1 VWIVLTALRRPYT
14 FVVLAVVIAIF
25 GVRAALL
32 TPTDIFPNINI
43 PVVSVVWTY
52 NGLLPNDM
60 SGRVI
65 YFYERYL
72 TAQVADIEHIESQSL
87 SGYGVVKVFFQ
98 KNVDIAAALAQVTAA
113 SQTVLKLL
121 PPGITPPYVLSYNAS
136 SVPILQ
142 LALSS
147 KKLPQMELFDLG
159 QNFIRPQLA
168 TVAGAAVPSPY
179 GGKILQVQIDLD
191 QQAMQ
196 SHNVSADD
204 VLNAVTVQN
213 LILPAGDAKIGKFDW
228 NVALNASPVV
238 LDRINDLP
246 VKKVNDTIIYM
257 RDVAYVHQGSPP
269 QTNLVRVNGSR
280 AVLMTILKA
289 GSASTLSVI
298 DGVKSLLPRVKE
310 SLPASLN
317 LHAVGDQSVFV
328 KAAVTGVV
336 REAALA
342 ALLVGAMILVFL
354 GSWRSTV
361 IILIEIPLAIL
372 FSLTLLSWLDET
384 INVMT
389 LGGLALAVGI
399 LVDDGTV
406 TIENINYHLE
416 QGKDVR
422 QAILDGAQ
430 QIVIPA
436 FVTLL
441 CLCIVFVPMFQL
453 GGVAGY
459 LFRPLAEAVVFALI
473 GSFILSRTLVPTM
486 AYYLMRGH
494 EEDESHDDDT
504 SSPAPTSSPNPLMRI
519 RQAVGARL
527 VRVRAACRPL
537 FGLAL
542 TALKPLKRMQQMF
555 DDQFARLRA
564 RYRSLLGLALAS
576 PRLFIA
582 GFLGCVILSFG
593 LWPFLGE
600 NFFPAVDSGQIL
612 MHVRAQAGTRIEET
626 ARLFDLVEQIIRQT
640 IPPDQLDNIVDNIGL
655 PFSGINMAYQ
665 NTGTIG
671 PEDGDALIGLKE
683 DHAPTET
690 YIKQLRTVLPRQF
703 PGTTFSFLPADIVS
717 QILNFGLPAPID
729 VQVIGNNQKDNYAYA
744 TALLKRIRTVPGI
757 ADLRI
762 QQVFNYPQINVDVD
776 RTLARDVGLTQRDVA
791 NSLLVTLSGSGQVKP
806 NFWLNTKNGV
816 SYPIVAQMPQYRVDT
831 LSDLV
836 NVPITSPET
845 KSPQYLGGL
854 AQIVPGPSPGVVSHY
869 NVQPVIDIYGAVQ
882 GRDLGAVS
890 GDIERILDQTR
901 KEVPRGSY
909 VQISGQVRTMTSAYG
924 QLYFGLAGAILLI
937 YLVIVVNFQS
947 WLDPFIIIT
956 ALPGALA
963 GIVWMLFMTGTTLSV
978 PALTGAIMCMGIA
991 TANSILLVSFAREGL
1006 AQGLDAGAAALEA
1019 GFTRFR
1025 PVLMTALAMII
1036 GMLPMAFAL
1045 GEGGEQNAPLGRAVI
1060 GGLLVATVATLFFVP
1075 TVFTVL
1081 HSGRQRQAAPEE
1093 PLTGTAS

>member
-1 VWIVLTALRRPYT
+1 MWIVLTALRRPYT
-14 FVVLAVVIAIF
+14 FVVLAIVIALF
-25 GVRAALL
+25 GTRAALQ

-65 YFYERYL
+65 YYYERTL
-72 TAQVADIEHIESQSL
+72 TAQVGDIEHIESQSL
-87 SGYGVVKVFFQ
+87 NGYGVVKIFFQ
-98 KNVDIAAALAQVTAA
+98 KDVDIAAALAQVTAA

-147 KKLPQMELFDLG
+147 KKLPQMQLFDLG

-179 GGKILQVQIDLD
+179 GGKILQVQVDLD

-196 SHNVSADD
+196 AHSVSAED
-204 VLNAVTVQN
+204 VVNTISVQN
-213 LILPAGDAKIGKFDW
+213 LILPAGDEKSGKFDW
-228 NVALNASPVV
+228 NVALNASPVA
-238 LDRINDLP
+238 LEKINDLP
-246 VKKVNDTIIYM
+246 VKKVNGTIIYM
-257 RDVAYVHQGSPP
+257 RDVAYVHAGSPP

-289 GSASTLSVI
+289 GAASTLNVI
-298 DGVKSLLPRVKE
+298 EGIKSLLPRVEE
-310 SLPASLN
+310 SLPSTLN

-328 KAAVTGVV
+328 KAAVFGVI

-342 ALLVGAMILVFL
+342 AALVGVMILLFL

-372 FSLTLLSWLDET
+372 FSLTLLSWLGET
-384 INVMT
+384 VNVMT

-416 QGKDVR
+416 QGKGIES
-422 QAILDGAQ
+422 AILDGAQ

-436 FVTLL
+436 LVTLL

-486 AYYLMRGH
+486 ANYLMRRQH
-494 EEDESHDDDT
+494 SPHHDP
-504 SSPAPTSSPNPLMRI
+504 SPP
-519 RQAVGARL
+519 AR
-527 VRVRAACRPL
+527 RTRN
-537 FGLAL
+537 
-542 TALKPLKRMQQMF
+542 PLKRLQQGF
-555 DDQFARLRA
+555 EAGFIRVRDG
-564 RYRSLLGLALAS
+564 YRSLLLLALGR
-576 PRLFIA
+576 PKTFIA
-582 GFLGCVILSFG
+582 GFLACVILSFG

-600 NFFPAVDSGQIL
+600 NFFPSVDSGQIL
-612 MHVRAQAGTRIEET
+612 MHVRAQPGTRIEET
-626 ARLFDLVEQIIRQT
+626 ARLFEQIEQTVRHT
-640 IPPDQLDNIVDNIGL
+640 IPPDQIDNIVDNIGL

-671 PEDGDALIGLKE
+671 PEDGDALISLKE
-683 DHAPTET
+683 DHGPTAA
-690 YIKQLRTVLPRQF
+690 YIKQLRTILPRKF

-729 VQVIGNNQKDNYAYA
+729 VQVVGNNQKANYAYA
-744 TALLKRIRTVPGI
+744 TDLLKRIRMVPGI

-762 QQVFNYPQINVDVD
+762 QQIFNYPQINVEVD
-776 RTLARDVGLTQRDVA
+776 RTLAGEVGLSQRDVA
-791 NSLLVTLSGSGQVKP
+791 NSLLVTLSGSQQVRP
-806 NFWLNTKNGV
+806 NFWLNNENGV

-831 LSDLV
+831 MSDLS
-836 NVPITSPET
+836 NVPVTSADAKT
-845 KSPQYLGGL
+845 LQYLGGL
-854 AQIVPGPSPGVVSHY
+854 AHITPGPSPGVVSHY

-882 GRDLGAVS
+882 GRDLGALS
-890 GDIERILDQTR
+890 GDIERILQDTH
-901 KEVPRGSY
+901 KDVPHGSY
-909 VQISGQVRTMTSAYG
+909 VVLRGQVRTMTTAYS
-924 QLYFGLAGAILLI
+924 QLYFGLAGAIVLI

-963 GIVWMLFMTGTTLSV
+963 GIVWTLFVTGTTLSV

-1006 AQGLDAGAAALEA
+1006 AQGLDAPAAALEA

-1060 GGLLVATVATLFFVP
+1060 GGLLIATVATLFFVP
-1075 TVFTVL
+1075 TVFSVL
-1081 HSGRQRQAAPEE
+1081 HARRGDEATPHAVPS
-1093 PLTGTAS
+1093 ASDA

>member
-1 VWIVLTALRRPYT
+1 LIAL
-14 FVVLAVVIAIF
+14 F
-25 GVRAALL
+25 GVRAALI

-43 PVVSVVWTY
+43 PVISVVWNY
-52 NGLLPNDM
+52 NGLPPNDM

-65 YFYERYL
+65 YYYERFL
-72 TAQVADIEHIESQSL
+72 TAQVSDIEHVESQSL
-87 SGYGVVKVFFQ
+87 SGYGVVKIFFQ
-98 KNVDIAAALAQVTAA
+98 KEVDIAAAMAQVTAA

-142 LALSS
+142 LGLSS
-147 KKLPQMELFDLG
+147 RALPQMKLFDLG

-168 TVAGAAVPSPY
+168 TVQGAAVPSPY
-179 GGKILQVQIDLD
+179 GGKILQVQVDLD

-196 SHNVSADD
+196 AHSVSAED
-204 VLNAVTVQN
+204 VVNAISAQN
-213 LILPAGDAKIGKFDW
+213 LILPAGDQKIGKFDW
-228 NVALNASPVV
+228 NVSLNASPTM
-238 LDRINDLP
+238 LDKINELP
-246 VKKVNDTIIYM
+246 VKKVDDSVIFVK
-257 RDVAYVHQGSPP
+257 DVAHVHQGSPP
-269 QTNLVRVNGSR
+269 QTNMVRVNGAR

-289 GSASTLSVI
+289 GSSSTLDII
-298 DGVKSLLPRVKE
+298 DGIKSILPRVQE
-310 SLPASLN
+310 SLPSTLN
-317 LHAVGDQSVFV
+317 LRAVGDQSVFV
-328 KAAVTGVV
+328 KAAVFGVI
-336 REAALA
+336 REAVLA
-342 ALLVGAMILVFL
+342 AVLVGVMILLFL

-361 IILIEIPLAIL
+361 IILTEIPLAVL
-372 FSLTLLSWLDET
+372 FSLTALSLLGET

-416 QGKDVR
+416 QGKEIEP
-422 QAILDGAQ
+422 AILDGAQ

-473 GSFILSRTLVPTM
+473 GSFVLSRTLVPTM
-486 AYYLMRGH
+486 ANYLMSAHHHSLETDIGH
-494 EEDESHDDDT
+494 DRLPIRSR
-504 SSPAPTSSPNPLMRI
+504 NPLLRFQQGFE
-519 RQAVGARL
+519 RYFERFRGQYRALL
-527 VRVRAACRPL
+527 VK
-537 FGLAL
+537 AL
-542 TALKPLKRMQQMF
+542 E
-555 DDQFARLRA
+555 
-564 RYRSLLGLALAS
+564 S
-576 PRLFIA
+576 PKTFIA
-582 GFLGCVILSFG
+582 SFLACVVLSFV
-593 LWPFLGE
+593 LAPFLGS

-612 MHVRAQAGTRIEET
+612 MHVRAQSGTRIEET
-626 ARLFDLVEQIIRQT
+626 ARLFEQVEQTVRAT
-640 IPPDQLDNIVDNIGL
+640 IPPNQLDNIVDNIGL

-671 PEDGDALIGLKE
+671 PEDGDALISLKE
-683 DHAPTET
+683 DHGPTAD
-690 YIKQLRTVLPRQF
+690 YVKKLRTILPQQF

-729 VQVIGNNQKDNYAYA
+729 VQVIGNNLKGNYDYA
-744 TALLKRIRTVPGI
+744 NALLKRIRQVSGI

-762 QQVFNYPQINVDVD
+762 QQIFNYPQINIDVD
-776 RTLARDVGLTQRDVA
+776 RTLAAEVGLTQRDVA

-806 NFWLNTKNGV
+806 NFWLNPENGV
-816 SYPIVAQMPQYRVDT
+816 SYPIVAQMPQYRIGSI
-831 LSDLV
+831 SDLS
-836 NVPITSPET
+836 NIPITSQDNSTPR
-845 KSPQYLGGL
+845 YLGGL
-854 AQIVPGPSPGVVSHY
+854 AKISQGPSPGVVSHY
-869 NVQPVIDIYGAVQ
+869 NVQPVIDIFGDTQ

-890 GDIERILDQTR
+890 RDIEKILAETKKDL
-901 KEVPRGSY
+901 PRGSY
-909 VQISGQVRTMTSAYG
+909 TIVRGQVQTMNNAYS
-924 QLYFGLAGAILLI
+924 QLYLGLAGAIVLI

-963 GIVWMLFMTGTTLSV
+963 GIVWTLFMTGTTLSV

-1006 AQGLDAGAAALEA
+1006 ENGLDAATAALES

-1036 GMLPMAFAL
+1036 GMIPMALAM

-1060 GGLLVATVATLFFVP
+1060 GGLAVATLATLFFVP
-1075 TVFTVL
+1075 TVFSLL
-1081 HSGRQRQAAPEE
+1081 HRNRTGQTPATANVPSTE
-1093 PLTGTAS
+1093 PS

>member
-14 FVVLAVVIAIF
+14 FVVLAIVIALF
-25 GVRAALL
+25 GIRSALL

-52 NGLLPNDM
+52 TGLLPNDM

-65 YFYERYL
+65 YYYERTL
-72 TAQVADIEHIESQSL
+72 TAQVGDIEHIESQSL
-87 SGYGVVKVFFQ
+87 NGYGVVKIFFQ

-147 KKLPQMELFDLG
+147 KALPQMKLFDLG

-179 GGKILQVQIDLD
+179 GGKILQVQVDLD

-196 SHNVSADD
+196 AHNVSADD
-204 VLNAVTVQN
+204 VVNTISVQN
-213 LILPAGDAKIGKFDW
+213 LILPAGDEKMGKFDW
-228 NVALNASPVV
+228 NVALNASPI
-238 LDRINDLP
+238 LLERINDLP
-246 VKKVNDTIIYM
+246 VKKVNGTIIYM
-257 RDVAYVHQGSPP
+257 HDVAYVHDGSPP
-269 QTNLVRVNGSR
+269 QVNLVRVNGAR

-298 DGVKSLLPRVKE
+298 DGIKSLLPRVEE
-310 SLPASLN
+310 SLPSSLN

-328 KAAVTGVV
+328 KAAVFGVI
-336 REAALA
+336 REAVLA
-342 ALLVGAMILVFL
+342 AALVGVMILLFL

-372 FSLTLLSWLDET
+372 FALTLLSWLGET

-416 QGKDVR
+416 RGKAIEP
-422 QAILDGAQ
+422 AILDGAQ

-459 LFRPLAEAVVFALI
+459 LFRPMAEAVVFALI
-473 GSFILSRTLVPTM
+473 GSFTLSRTLVPTM
-486 AYYLMRGH
+486 ANYLMRGQH
-494 EEDESHDDDT
+494 GGHSLPGQST
-504 SSPAPTSSPNPLMRI
+504 
-519 RQAVGARL
+519 QAEP
-527 VRVRAACRPL
+527 VRSRN
-537 FGLAL
+537 
-542 TALKPLKRMQQMF
+542 PLKRFQQAF
-555 DDQFARLRA
+555 EDKFAQVRG
-564 RYRSLLGLALAS
+564 RYRSLLLLAFRR
-576 PRLFIA
+576 PKTFMV
-582 GFLGCVILSFG
+582 GFLACVLLSFG

-612 MHVRAQAGTRIEET
+612 MHVRAQAGTRIEEA
-626 ARLFDLVEQIIRQT
+626 ARLFDLIEQTVRKT

-655 PFSGINMAYQ
+655 PYSGINMAYQ

-671 PEDGDALIGLKE
+671 PEDGDALITLKE
-683 DHAPTET
+683 EHAPTASF
-690 YIKQLRTVLPRQF
+690 IKQLRSVLPQKF

-729 VQVIGNNQKDNYAYA
+729 VQVIGNNQKANYAYA
-744 TALLKRIRTVPGI
+744 TDLLKRIRRVPGI

-762 QQVFNYPQINVDVD
+762 QQVFNYPQINVEVD
-776 RTLARDVGLTQRDVA
+776 RTLAGEVGLTQRDVA

-806 NFWLNTKNGV
+806 NFWLNNENGV
-816 SYPIVAQMPQYRVDT
+816 SYPIVAQMPQYRIDT
-831 LSDLV
+831 MSDLV
-836 NVPITSPET
+836 NVPVTSSDT
-845 KSPQYLGGL
+845 KTPQYLGGL

-882 GRDLGAVS
+882 GRDLGAISDDV
-890 GDIERILDQTR
+890 DAILQQSHKD
-901 KEVPRGSY
+901 VPRGSY
-909 VQISGQVRTMTSAYG
+909 VVLRGQVHTMTNAYS
-924 QLYFGLAGAILLI
+924 QLYFGLAGAIVLI

-947 WLDPFIIIT
+947 WIDPFIIIT

-963 GIVWMLFMTGTTLSV
+963 GIVWMLFITGTTLSV

-1006 AQGLDAGAAALEA
+1006 ARGLDSASAALEA

-1060 GGLLVATVATLFFVP
+1060 GGLLIATVATLFFVP

-1081 HSGRQRQAAPEE
+1081 HSRHDPRRTDASQTLQPQ
-1093 PLTGTAS
+1093 PTA

>member
-14 FVVLAVVIAIF
+14 FVVLAVIIALF
-25 GVRAALL
+25 GVRAAMQ
-32 TPTDIFPNINI
+32 TPTDIFPDINI

-65 YFYERYL
+65 YYYERTL
-72 TAQVADIEHIESQSL
+72 TAQVGDIEHIESQSL
-87 SGYGVVKVFFQ
+87 NGYGVVKIFFQ

-147 KKLPQMELFDLG
+147 KKLPQMQLFDLG

-179 GGKILQVQIDLD
+179 GGKVLQVQVDLD

-196 SHNVSADD
+196 AHSVSADD
-204 VLNAVTVQN
+204 VVNAISVQN
-213 LILPAGDAKIGKFDW
+213 LILPAGDEKVGKFDW
-228 NVALNASPVV
+228 NVSLNASPVR
-238 LDRINDLP
+238 LERINDLP
-246 VKKVNDTIIYM
+246 VKEVNGTIIYM
-257 RDVAYVHQGSPP
+257 RDVAYVHTGSPP

-298 DGVKSLLPRVKE
+298 EGIKSLLPRVEE
-310 SLPASLN
+310 SVPASLN
-317 LHAVGDQSVFV
+317 LRAVGDQSIFV
-328 KAAVTGVV
+328 KAAVFGVV

-342 ALLVGAMILVFL
+342 AALVGVMILLFL

-372 FSLTLLSWLDET
+372 FSLTLLSWLGET

-416 QGKDVR
+416 QGKAIEP
-422 QAILDGAQ
+422 AILDGAQ

-459 LFRPLAEAVVFALI
+459 LFRPMAEAVVFALI

-486 AYYLMRGH
+486 ASYLMGGH
-494 EEDESHDDDT
+494 HHAAPHDPSQPPPRT
-504 SSPAPTSSPNPLMRI
+504 RN
-519 RQAVGARL
+519 
-527 VRVRAACRPL
+527 
-537 FGLAL
+537 
-542 TALKPLKRMQQMF
+542 PLKRFQQGF
-555 DDQFARLRA
+555 EVAFERFRD
-564 RYRSLLGLALAS
+564 RYRVLLSLALGR
-576 PRLFIA
+576 PKTFVA
-582 GFLGCVILSFG
+582 GFLACVVLSFG

-612 MHVRAQAGTRIEET
+612 MHVRAQPGTRIEET
-626 ARLFDLVEQIIRQT
+626 ARLFDLIEQTVRRV
-640 IPPDQLDNIVDNIGL
+640 IPPDQIDNIVDNIGL

-671 PEDGDALIGLKE
+671 PEDGDALISLKE
-683 DHAPTET
+683 GHATT
-690 YIKQLRTVLPRQF
+690 ADYIKRLRTVLPQKF
-703 PGTTFSFLPADIVS
+703 PGATFSFLPADIVS

-729 VQVIGNNQKDNYAYA
+729 VQVIGNNQKANYAYA
-744 TALLKRIRTVPGI
+744 TDLLKRIRGVPGI

-762 QQVFNYPQINVDVD
+762 QQVFNYPQINVEVD
-776 RTLARDVGLTQRDVA
+776 RTLASEVGLTQRDVA
-791 NSLLVTLSGSGQVKP
+791 NSLLITLSGSQQVHP
-806 NFWLNTKNGV
+806 NFWLNPENGV

-831 LSDLV
+831 ISDLI
-836 NVPITSPET
+836 NVPLASAEAN
-845 KSPQYLGGL
+845 SLQYLGGL
-854 AQIVPGPSPGVVSHY
+854 ARITPGPSPGIVSHY

-882 GRDLGAVS
+882 GRDLGALS
-890 GDIERILDQTR
+890 ADIDRILQDTR
-901 KEVPRGSY
+901 KDVPHGSY
-909 VQISGQVRTMTSAYG
+909 VILRGQVQTMANAYS

-963 GIVWMLFMTGTTLSV
+963 GIVWMLFITGTTLSV

-1006 AQGLDAGAAALEA
+1006 AQGLDAPAAALEA

-1075 TVFTVL
+1075 TVFSL
-1081 HSGRQRQAAPEE
+1081 LQARREPSRGEPAAAPG
-1093 PLTGTAS
+1093 LAI

>member
-1 VWIVLTALRRPYT
+1 MWIVLTALRRPYT
-14 FVVLAVVIAIF
+14 FVVLAVLIALF
-25 GVRAALL
+25 GVRAALN

-43 PVVSVVWTY
+43 PVVAVVWSY
-52 NGLLPNDM
+52 NGLPPNDM

-65 YFYERYL
+65 YYYERFM
-72 TAQVADIEHIESQSL
+72 TAQVSDIEHIESQSL
-87 SGYGVVKVFFQ
+87 AGYGVVKIFFQ
-98 KNVDIAAALAQVTAA
+98 KDVNIAAVMAQVAAA

-147 KKLPQMELFDLG
+147 PSLPEMRLFDLG

-168 TVAGAAVPSPY
+168 TVRGAAVPSPY
-179 GGKILQVQIDLD
+179 GGQVLQVQIDLD

-196 SHNVSADD
+196 AHGVSAED
-204 VLNAVTVQN
+204 VVNAVSVQN
-213 LILPAGDAKIGKFDW
+213 LILPAGDQKIGKFDW
-228 NVALNASPVV
+228 NVSLNASPVN
-238 LDRINDLP
+238 LEKINDLP
-246 VKKVNDTIIYM
+246 VKKSNGTIIFV

-289 GSASTLSVI
+289 GTASTLDVI
-298 DGVKSLLPRVKE
+298 DGVKSLLTRVEE
-310 SLPASLN
+310 SLPTGFGLR
-317 LHAVGDQSVFV
+317 AVGDQSVFV
-328 KAAVTGVV
+328 KAAVFGVI
-336 REAALA
+336 REAVLA
-342 ALLVGAMILVFL
+342 AVLVGLMILMFL

-361 IILIEIPLAIL
+361 IILIEIPLAVL
-372 FSLTLLSWLDET
+372 FSLTALSMLGET

-416 QGKDVR
+416 QGKEIEP
-422 QAILDGAQ
+422 AILDGAQ

-453 GGVAGY
+453 GGVAGH

-486 AYYLMRGH
+486 ANYLMSAHHHSIETDIGH
-494 EEDESHDDDT
+494 DRLPIRSR
-504 SSPAPTSSPNPLMRI
+504 NPLLRFQQGFEQRFERFR
-519 RQAVGARL
+519 RQYRALL
-527 VRVRAACRPL
+527 VRALEAPKTFIACFL
-537 FGLAL
+537 ACVVASFAL
-542 TALKPLKRMQQMF
+542 T
-555 DDQFARLRA
+555 
-564 RYRSLLGLALAS
+564 
-576 PRLFIA
+576 
-582 GFLGCVILSFG
+582 
-593 LWPFLGE
+593 PFLGS
-600 NFFPAVDSGQIL
+600 NFFPTVDSGQIL
-612 MHVRAQAGTRIEET
+612 MHVRGQPGTRIEEM
-626 ARLFDLVEQIIRQT
+626 ARLFEQIEQTVRGT
-640 IPPDQLDNIVDNIGL
+640 IPHNELANIVDNIGL

-671 PEDGDALIGLKE
+671 PEDGDALITLNE
-683 DHAPTET
+683 DHGPTAD
-690 YIKQLRTVLPRQF
+690 YVKKLRTILPQKF

-729 VQVIGNNQKDNYAYA
+729 IQVVGNNQKANYAYA
-744 TALLKRIRTVPGI
+744 NDLLKRIRQVPGI
-757 ADLRI
+757 ADLRV
-762 QQVFNYPQINVDVD
+762 QQIFNYPQINIDVD
-776 RTLARDVGLTQRDVA
+776 RTMAADVGLTQRDVA
-791 NSLLVTLSGSGQVKP
+791 NSLLVTLSGSGQVRP
-806 NFWLNTKNGV
+806 NFWLNPENGV
-816 SYPIVAQMPQYRVDT
+816 SYPIVAQMPQYRINSI
-831 LSDLV
+831 SDLS
-836 NVPITSPET
+836 NIPITTSDNGVAG
-845 KSPQYLGGL
+845 QRYLGGL
-854 AQIVPGPSPGVVSHY
+854 AKISQGPSAGVVSHY
-869 NVQPVIDIYGAVQ
+869 NVQPVIDIFGDTQ

-890 GDIERILDQTR
+890 ADISKILAETKKDL
-901 KEVPRGSY
+901 PRGSY
-909 VQISGQVRTMTSAYG
+909 TVVRGQVQTMNSAYAE
-924 QLYFGLAGAILLI
+924 LFVGLAGAVVLI

-963 GIVWMLFMTGTTLSV
+963 GIVWVLFTTGTTLSV

-1006 AQGLDAGAAALEA
+1006 ANGLNAADAALES

-1025 PVLMTALAMII
+1025 PVLMTALAMVI
-1036 GMLPMAFAL
+1036 GMVPMALAM

-1060 GGLLVATVATLFFVP
+1060 GGLAIATIATLFFVP
-1075 TVFTVL
+1075 TVFSVV
-1081 HSGRQRQAAPEE
+1081 HRNRSAVADNV
-1093 PLTGTAS
+1093 

>member
-14 FVVLAVVIAIF
+14 FVVLAVIIALF
-25 GVRAALL
+25 GVRAAIQ

-60 SGRVI
+60 SGRVV
-65 YFYERYL
+65 YYYERTL
-72 TAQVADIEHIESQSL
+72 TAQVGDIEHLESQSL
-87 SGYGVVKVFFQ
+87 NGYGVVKIFFQ

-147 KKLPQMELFDLG
+147 KRLPQMKLFDLG

-179 GGKILQVQIDLD
+179 GGKILQVQVDLD

-196 SHNVSADD
+196 AHGVSADD
-204 VLNAVTVQN
+204 VVNTVSVQN
-213 LILPAGDAKIGKFDW
+213 LILPAGDEKVGKFDW
-228 NVALNASPVV
+228 NVSLNASPIA
-238 LDRINDLP
+238 LERINDLP
-246 VKKVNDTIIYM
+246 VKEVNGTLIYM
-257 RDVAYVHQGSPP
+257 RDVAYVHNGSPP

-289 GSASTLSVI
+289 GSASTLNVI
-298 DGVKSLLPRVKE
+298 EGIKSLLPRVEE

-317 LHAVGDQSVFV
+317 LRAVGDQSIFV
-328 KAAVTGVV
+328 KAAVLGVI

-342 ALLVGAMILVFL
+342 AALVGVMILLFL
-354 GSWRSTV
+354 GSWRSTL
-361 IILIEIPLAIL
+361 IILVEIPLAIL
-372 FSLTLLSWLDET
+372 FSLTLLSWLGET

-416 QGKDVR
+416 QGKAIET
-422 QAILDGAQ
+422 AILDGAQ

-459 LFRPLAEAVVFALI
+459 LFSPMAEAVVFALI

-486 AYYLMRGH
+486 ASYLMR
-494 EEDESHDDDT
+494 SHHHHATPPDPSQPPRRT
-504 SSPAPTSSPNPLMRI
+504 RN
-519 RQAVGARL
+519 
-527 VRVRAACRPL
+527 
-537 FGLAL
+537 
-542 TALKPLKRMQQMF
+542 PLKRFQQGF
-555 DDQFARLRA
+555 EAAFARFRD
-564 RYRSLLGLALAS
+564 RYRALLALALGR
-576 PRLFIA
+576 PKTFIA
-582 GFLGCVILSFG
+582 GFLACVAVSFG

-600 NFFPAVDSGQIL
+600 NFFPTVDSGQIL
-612 MHVRAQAGTRIEET
+612 MHVRAQPGTRIEET
-626 ARLFDLVEQIIRQT
+626 ARLFDLIEQTVRRV
-640 IPPDQLDNIVDNIGL
+640 IPPDQIDNIVDNIGL

-671 PEDGDALIGLKE
+671 PEDGDALISLKE
-683 DHAPTET
+683 GHGSTAD
-690 YIKQLRTVLPRQF
+690 YIKRLRTILPQRF
-703 PGTTFSFLPADIVS
+703 PGATFSFLPADIVS

-729 VQVIGNNQKDNYAYA
+729 VQVIGNNQKANYAYA
-744 TALLKRIRTVPGI
+744 TDLLKRIRTVPGI

-762 QQVFNYPQINVDVD
+762 QQVFNYPQINVEVD
-776 RTLARDVGLTQRDVA
+776 RTLASEVGLTQRDVA
-791 NSLLVTLSGSGQVKP
+791 NSLLVTLSGSQQVHP
-806 NFWLNTKNGV
+806 NFWLNPENGV

-831 LSDLV
+831 MSDLV
-836 NVPITSPET
+836 NIPLASGEANAL
-845 KSPQYLGGL
+845 QYLGGL
-854 AQIVPGPSPGVVSHY
+854 ARITPGPSPGIVSHY

-882 GRDLGAVS
+882 GRDLGALS
-890 GDIERILDQTR
+890 ADIDRLLQETR
-901 KEVPRGSY
+901 KDVPHGSR
-909 VQISGQVRTMTSAYG
+909 VVLRGQVQTMTSAYS

-937 YLVIVVNFQS
+937 YLIIVVNFQS
-947 WLDPFIIIT
+947 WVDPFIIIT

-963 GIVWMLFMTGTTLSV
+963 GIIWMLFMTGTTLSV

-1006 AQGLDAGAAALEA
+1006 AQGLDAPAAALEA

-1060 GGLLVATVATLFFVP
+1060 GGLVVATVATLFFVP
-1075 TVFTVL
+1075 TVFSLL
-1081 HSGRQRQAAPEE
+1081 HARRERPHHEPAIAPGSA
-1093 PLTGTAS
+1093 T

>member
-1 VWIVLTALRRPYT
+1 VWIVQIALRRPYT
-14 FVVLAVVIAIF
+14 FVVLSLLITLF

-43 PVVSVVWTY
+43 PVISVVWSY

-65 YFYERYL
+65 YYYERFL
-72 TAQVADIEHIESQSL
+72 TAQVGDIEHVESQSL
-87 SGYGVVKVFFQ
+87 NGYGVVKIFFQ
-98 KNVDIAAALAQVTAA
+98 KGVNISAAMAQVTAA

-147 KKLPQMELFDLG
+147 RSLPQMKLFDLG

-168 TVAGAAVPSPY
+168 TVQGAAVPSPY
-179 GGKILQVQIDLD
+179 GGKILQVQVDLD

-196 SHNVSADD
+196 AHGVSAED
-204 VLNAVTVQN
+204 VVNAVSAQN
-213 LILPAGDAKIGKFDW
+213 LILPAGDQKIGKFDW
-228 NVALNASPVV
+228 NVALNASPTV
-238 LDRINDLP
+238 LDKINELP
-246 VKKVNDTIIYM
+246 VKKIDNSVIYVQ
-257 RDVAYVHQGSPP
+257 DVAHVHQGSPP
-269 QTNLVRVNGSR
+269 QTNMVRVNGAR

-289 GSASTLSVI
+289 GSSSTLDII
-298 DGVKSLLPRVKE
+298 DGVKSLLPRVQE
-310 SLPASLN
+310 SLPSSLK
-317 LHAVGDQSVFV
+317 LKAVGDQSVFV
-328 KAAVTGVV
+328 KAAVFGVI
-336 REAALA
+336 REAVLA
-342 ALLVGAMILVFL
+342 AVLVGVMILMFL
-354 GSWRSTV
+354 GSWRSTL
-361 IILIEIPLAIL
+361 IILTEIPLAVL
-372 FSLTLLSWLDET
+372 FALTSLSLLGET

-416 QGKDVR
+416 QGKEIEP
-422 QAILDGAQ
+422 AILDGAQ
-430 QIVIPA
+430 QIVVPA

-486 AYYLMRGH
+486 ANFLMRGH
-494 EEDESHDDDT
+494 HTMESHIGRGVV
-504 SSPAPTSSPNPLMRI
+504 APRRSRNPF
-519 RQAVGARL
+519 
-527 VRVRAACRPL
+527 VR
-537 FGLAL
+537 F
-542 TALKPLKRMQQMF
+542 QQGF
-555 DDQFARLRA
+555 ETRFERVRA
-564 RYRSLLGLALAS
+564 RYRVLLTAALGRPKTFMAAFLA
-576 PRLFIA
+576 
-582 GFLGCVILSFG
+582 CVVLSFG
-593 LWPFLGE
+593 LAPFLGS

-612 MHVRAQAGTRIEET
+612 MHVRAQPGTRIEET
-626 ARLFDLVEQIIRQT
+626 ARLMEQVEQTVRAT
-640 IPPDQLDNIVDNIGL
+640 IPPKQLDNIVDNIGL

-665 NTGTIG
+665 NTGTLG
-671 PEDGDALIGLKE
+671 PEDGDALISLKE
-683 DHAPTET
+683 DHDPTAG
-690 YIKQLRTVLPRQF
+690 YVKALRTVLPQKF
-703 PGTTFSFLPADIVS
+703 PGATFSFLPADIVS

-729 VQVIGNNQKDNYAYA
+729 VQVIGNNLKANYAFA
-744 TALLKRIRTVPGI
+744 NDLLKCIRQVPGI

-776 RTLARDVGLTQRDVA
+776 RTLAAEVGLTQRDVA

-806 NFWLNTKNGV
+806 NFWLNPENGV
-816 SYPIVAQMPQYRVDT
+816 SYPIVAQMPQYRVNSI
-831 LSDLV
+831 SDLS
-836 NVPITSPET
+836 NIPITSQNGAPR
-845 KSPQYLGGL
+845 YLGGL
-854 AQIVPGPSPGVVSHY
+854 AQISQGPSAGVVSHY
-869 NVQPVIDIYGAVQ
+869 NVQPVIDIFGDTQ
-882 GRDLGAVS
+882 GRDLGGVS
-890 GDIERILDQTR
+890 RDISKILAETKKDL
-901 KEVPRGSY
+901 PRGSY
-909 VQISGQVRTMTSAYG
+909 VVMRGQVQTMNSAYT
-924 QLYFGLAGAILLI
+924 QLYLGLAGAVVLI

-963 GIVWMLFMTGTTLSV
+963 GIVWMLFVTGTTLSV

-1006 AQGLDAGAAALEA
+1006 QNGLDAASAALEA

-1036 GMLPMAFAL
+1036 GMIPMALAM

-1060 GGLLVATVATLFFVP
+1060 GGLAVATIATLFFVP
-1075 TVFTVL
+1075 AVFSVL
-1081 HSGRQRQAAPEE
+1081 HGNRSHQTAAIDGMTSDGPS
-1093 PLTGTAS
+1093 L

>member
-1 VWIVLTALRRPYT
+1 VWIVVTALRRPYT
-14 FVVLAVVIAIF
+14 FVVLAVLIALF
-25 GVRAALL
+25 GIRAALT

-43 PVVSVVWTY
+43 PVISVVWSY

-65 YFYERYL
+65 YYYERFL
-72 TAQVADIEHIESQSL
+72 TAQVSDIEHLESHSL
-87 SGYGVVKVFFQ
+87 SGYGVVKIFFQ
-98 KNVDIAAALAQVTAA
+98 KEVDIAAAMAQVTAA

-142 LALSS
+142 LGLSS
-147 KKLPQMELFDLG
+147 RALPQMKLFDLG

-168 TVAGAAVPSPY
+168 TVQGAAVPSPY
-179 GGKILQVQIDLD
+179 GGKILQVQVDLD

-196 SHNVSADD
+196 SHGVSAED
-204 VLNAVTVQN
+204 VVNAISAQN
-213 LILPAGDAKIGKFDW
+213 LILPAGDQKIGKFDW
-228 NVALNASPVV
+228 NVSLNASPTI
-238 LDRINDLP
+238 LEKINELP
-246 VKKVNDTIIYM
+246 VKKAEDSVIYVQ
-257 RDVAYVHQGSPP
+257 DVAHVHQGSPP
-269 QTNLVRVNGSR
+269 QTNMVRVNGAR

-289 GSASTLSVI
+289 GSSSTLDII
-298 DGVKSLLPRVKE
+298 DGVKKLLPRVQE
-310 SLPASLN
+310 SLPSTLN
-317 LHAVGDQSVFV
+317 LRAVGDQSVFV
-328 KAAVTGVV
+328 KAAVFGVI
-336 REAALA
+336 REAILA
-342 ALLVGAMILVFL
+342 AALVGVMILLFL

-361 IILIEIPLAIL
+361 IILTEIPLAVL
-372 FSLTLLSWLDET
+372 FALTSLAFLGET

-406 TIENINYHLE
+406 TIENVNYHLE
-416 QGKDVR
+416 QGKEIEP
-422 QAILDGAQ
+422 AILDGAQ

-486 AYYLMRGH
+486 ANYLMRGH
-494 EEDESHDDDT
+494 HHGVETDNGHDHVPVR
-504 SSPAPTSSPNPLMRI
+504 SRNPLLRFQQGFEKYFE
-519 RQAVGARL
+519 RFRGQYRALL
-527 VRVRAACRPL
+527 VR
-537 FGLAL
+537 AL
-542 TALKPLKRMQQMF
+542 EAPKT
-555 DDQFARLRA
+555 
-564 RYRSLLGLALAS
+564 
-576 PRLFIA
+576 FIV
-582 GFLGCVILSFG
+582 GFLACVVLSFG
-593 LWPFLGE
+593 LAPFLGS

-612 MHVRAQAGTRIEET
+612 MHVRAQPGTRIEET
-626 ARLFDLVEQIIRQT
+626 ARLFEQVEQIVRAT
-640 IPPDQLDNIVDNIGL
+640 IPPEQLDNIVDNIGL

-671 PEDGDALIGLKE
+671 PEDGDALISLKE
-683 DHAPTET
+683 DHDSTAG
-690 YIKQLRTVLPRQF
+690 YVKALRTVLPQKF
-703 PGTTFSFLPADIVS
+703 PGATFSFLPADIVS

-729 VQVIGNNQKDNYAYA
+729 VQVIGSNLKGNYAYA
-744 TALLKRIRTVPGI
+744 NDLLKKIRQVPGI

-776 RTLARDVGLTQRDVA
+776 RTLAAEVGLTQRDVA

-806 NFWLNTKNGV
+806 NFWLNPENGV
-816 SYPIVAQMPQYRVDT
+816 SYPIVAQMPQYRVNSISE
-831 LSDLV
+831 LS
-836 NVPITSPET
+836 NIPITSQDNGAPR
-845 KSPQYLGGL
+845 YLGGL
-854 AQIVPGPSPGVVSHY
+854 ASITQGPSPGVVSHY
-869 NVQPVIDIYGAVQ
+869 NVQPVIDIFGDTQ

-890 GDIERILDQTR
+890 RDISKILDES
-901 KEVPRGSY
+901 KKNLPRGSY
-909 VQISGQVRTMTSAYG
+909 TAVRGQVQTMNNAYS
-924 QLYFGLAGAILLI
+924 QLYFGLAGAIVLI

-963 GIVWMLFMTGTTLSV
+963 GIVWMLFVTGTTLSV

-1006 AQGLDAGAAALEA
+1006 ENGLDATTAALEA

-1036 GMLPMAFAL
+1036 GMVPMALAM

-1060 GGLLVATVATLFFVP
+1060 GGLAIATIATLFFVP
-1075 TVFTVL
+1075 TVFSLL
-1081 HSGRQRQAAPEE
+1081 HRDRGSQTPAPAGI
-1093 PLTGTAS
+1093 PSDGPSL

>member
-1 VWIVLTALRRPYT
+1 MWIVLTALRRPYT
-14 FVVLAVVIAIF
+14 FVVLALLIALF
-25 GVRAALL
+25 GVRAALV

-43 PVVSVVWTY
+43 PVISVVWTY

-65 YFYERYL
+65 YYYERYL
-72 TAQVADIEHIESQSL
+72 TAQVGDIQHIESQSI
-87 SGYGVVKVFFQ
+87 SGYGVVKIFFQ
-98 KNVDIAAALAQVTAA
+98 RDVDIAAAMAQVTAA

-147 KKLPQMELFDLG
+147 RALPQMKLFDLG

-168 TVAGAAVPSPY
+168 TVQGAAVPSPY
-179 GGKILQVQIDLD
+179 GGKVLQVQVDLD

-196 SHNVSADD
+196 SHAVSAED
-204 VLNAVTVQN
+204 VVNAISAQN
-213 LILPAGDAKIGKFDW
+213 LILPAGDQKIGKFDW
-228 NVALNASPVV
+228 NVALNASPTMIEK
-238 LDRINDLP
+238 INDLP
-246 VKKVNDTIIYM
+246 VKKANGTVIYVQ
-257 RDVAYVHQGSPP
+257 DVAHVHQGAPP
-269 QTNLVRVNGSR
+269 QTNMVRVNGAR

-289 GSASTLSVI
+289 GSSSTLDI
-298 DGVKSLLPRVKE
+298 IAGVKSLLPRVQE
-310 SLPASLN
+310 SLPSSLK
-317 LHAVGDQSVFV
+317 LKAVGDQSVFV
-328 KAAVTGVV
+328 KAAVFGVI
-336 REAALA
+336 REAVLA
-342 ALLVGAMILVFL
+342 AALVGIMILLFL
-354 GSWRSTV
+354 GSWRSTI
-361 IILIEIPLAIL
+361 IILTEIPLAIL
-372 FSLTLLSWLDET
+372 FSLTALSLLGET

-416 QGKDVR
+416 QGKEIEP
-422 QAILDGAQ
+422 AILDGAQ

-459 LFRPLAEAVVFALI
+459 LFRPLAEAVVFALV

-486 AYYLMRGH
+486 ANYLMSAHHHATETAVGQPALRGR
-494 EEDESHDDDT
+494 SR
-504 SSPAPTSSPNPLMRI
+504 NPL
-519 RQAVGARL
+519 
-527 VRVRAACRPL
+527 VR
-537 FGLAL
+537 F
-542 TALKPLKRMQQMF
+542 QQGF
-555 DDQFARLRA
+555 EAYFERFRG
-564 RYRSLLGLALAS
+564 RYRELLIGALERPKTFMVAFLA
-576 PRLFIA
+576 
-582 GFLGCVILSFG
+582 CVVLSFG
-593 LWPFLGE
+593 LAPFLGE

-612 MHVRAQAGTRIEET
+612 MHVRAQPGTRIEET
-626 ARLFDLVEQIIRQT
+626 ARLFDQVEHTVRDT
-640 IPPDQLDNIVDNIGL
+640 IPPEQLDNIVDNIGL

-671 PEDGDALIGLKE
+671 PEDGDALISMKE
-683 DHAPTET
+683 DHGPTAGYVKT
-690 YIKQLRTVLPRQF
+690 LRTVLPQKF

-729 VQVIGNNQKDNYAYA
+729 VQIIGNNQKANYAYA
-744 TALLKRIRTVPGI
+744 SNLMKKIRAVPGI

-776 RTLARDVGLTQRDVA
+776 RTLAAEVGLTQRDVA

-806 NFWLNTKNGV
+806 NFWLNPENGV
-816 SYPIVAQMPQYRVDT
+816 SYPIVAQMPQYRVNNISE
-831 LSDLV
+831 LA
-836 NVPITSPET
+836 NIPITSSQD
-845 KSPQYLGGL
+845 KGSPRYLGGL
-854 AQIVPGPSPGVVSHY
+854 AEITQGPSPGIVSHY
-869 NVQPVIDIYGAVQ
+869 NVQPVIDIFGDTQ

-890 GDIERILDQTR
+890 GDIVKIMAEAKKDL
-901 KEVPRGSY
+901 PRGSY
-909 VQISGQVRTMTSAYG
+909 TAVRGQVQTMNNAYLE
-924 QLYFGLAGAILLI
+924 LYLGLAGAIVLI

-1006 AQGLDAGAAALEA
+1006 ENGLDATTAALEA

-1025 PVLMTALAMII
+1025 PVLMTALAMVI
-1036 GMLPMAFAL
+1036 GMVPMALAM

-1060 GGLLVATVATLFFVP
+1060 GGLAIATIATLFFVP
-1075 TVFTVL
+1075 TVFSVL
-1081 HSGRQRQAAPEE
+1081 HRNRGQQVPPIAATTSDGPS
-1093 PLTGTAS
+1093 L

>member
-25 GVRAALL
+25 GARAAIS

-52 NGLLPNDM
+52 NGLLPSDM

-65 YFYERYL
+65 YYYERTL
-72 TAQVADIEHIESQSL
+72 TSQVSDIEHLESQSL
-87 SGYGVVKVFFQ
+87 NGYGVVKIFFQ

-147 KKLPQMELFDLG
+147 KKLPQMQLFDLG

-179 GGKILQVQIDLD
+179 GGKILQVQVDLD
-191 QQAMQ
+191 QEAMQ
-196 SHNVSADD
+196 AHNVSADD
-204 VLNAVTVQN
+204 VLNAVSVQN
-213 LILPAGDAKIGKFDW
+213 LVLPAGDQKLGKFDW
-228 NVALNASPVV
+228 NVALNASPVS
-238 LDRINDLP
+238 LPRINDLP
-246 VKKVNDTIIYM
+246 VKKVNGTLIYM
-257 RDVAYVHQGSPP
+257 HDVAYVHEGSPP

-289 GSASTLSVI
+289 GSASTLNVI
-298 DGVKSLLPRVKE
+298 DGIKALLPRVEE
-310 SLPASLN
+310 SLPPSLN
-317 LHAVGDQSVFV
+317 LHAVGDQSIFV
-328 KAAVTGVV
+328 KAAVFGVL
-336 REAALA
+336 REAVLA
-342 ALLVGAMILVFL
+342 AALVGVMILLFL

-372 FSLTLLSWLDET
+372 FSLALMSWLGET

-416 QGKDVR
+416 QGKDIEP
-422 QAILDGAQ
+422 AILDGAQ

-459 LFRPLAEAVVFALI
+459 LFRPMAEAVVFALV
-473 GSFILSRTLVPTM
+473 GSFTLSRTLVPTM
-486 AYYLMRGH
+486 ANYLMRGH
-494 EEDESHDDDT
+494 GDDGGGHGDAA
-504 SSPAPTSSPNPLMRI
+504 APPVRTRNPLKLLQRGFEV
-519 RQAVGARL
+519 RFSRL
-527 VRVRAACRPL
+527 RDGYRAL
-537 FGLAL
+537 LLLAL
-542 TALKPLKRMQQMF
+542 GRPKT
-555 DDQFARLRA
+555 
-564 RYRSLLGLALAS
+564 
-576 PRLFIA
+576 FIA
-582 GFLGCVILSFG
+582 GFLACVILSFG

-600 NFFPAVDSGQIL
+600 NFFPTVDSGQIL
-612 MHVRAQAGTRIEET
+612 MHVRAQPGTRIEET
-626 ARLFDLVEQIIRQT
+626 ARLFDLIEQTVRQT
-640 IPPDQLDNIVDNIGL
+640 IPAAQLDNIVDNIGL

-671 PEDGDALIGLKE
+671 PEDGDALISLQE
-683 DHAPTET
+683 DHAPTAG
-690 YIKQLRTVLPRQF
+690 YIKRLRTVLPQKF
-703 PGTTFSFLPADIVS
+703 PQATFSFLPADIVS

-729 VQVIGNNQKDNYAYA
+729 VQVIGNNQKANYAYA
-744 TALLKRIRTVPGI
+744 TDLLKRIRTVPGI

-762 QQVFNYPQINVDVD
+762 QQVFNYPQINVTVD
-776 RTLARDVGLTQRDVA
+776 RSLAGEVGLTQRDVA
-791 NSLLVTLSGSGQVKP
+791 NSLLVTLSGSGQVHP
-806 NFWLNTKNGV
+806 NFWLNSENGV
-816 SYPIVAQMPQYRVDT
+816 SYPIVAQMPQYRIDT
-831 LSDLV
+831 MSDLV
-836 NVPITSPET
+836 NVPITSPDLPT
-845 KSPQYLGGL
+845 PQYLGGL
-854 AQIVPGPSPGVVSHY
+854 AQITPGPSPGVVSHY
-869 NVQPVIDIYGAVQ
+869 NVQPVIDIFGAVQ
-882 GRDLGAVS
+882 ERDLGAVS
-890 GDIERILDQTR
+890 ADVDRILSDTR
-901 KEVPRGSY
+901 KQLPRGSY
-909 VQISGQVRTMTSAYG
+909 VALRGQVRTMTSAYS

-937 YLVIVVNFQS
+937 YLIIVVNFQS
-947 WLDPFIIIT
+947 WIDPFIIIT

-963 GIVWMLFMTGTTLSV
+963 GIVWMLFITGTTLSV

-1006 AQGLDAGAAALEA
+1006 EQGLDAAAAALEA

-1060 GGLLVATVATLFFVP
+1060 GGLLVATLATLFFVP
-1075 TVFTVL
+1075 IVFSVL
-1081 HSGRQRQAAPEE
+1081 HASRERDV
-1093 PLTGTAS
+1093 PLENPQPGSTA

>member
-1 VWIVLTALRRPYT
+1 MWIVLTALRRPYT
-14 FVVLAVVIAIF
+14 FVVLAVLIALF
-25 GVRAALL
+25 GIRAALT

-43 PVVSVVWTY
+43 PVISVVWSY
-52 NGLLPNDM
+52 NGLPPNDM

-65 YFYERYL
+65 YYYERYM
-72 TAQVADIEHIESQSL
+72 TAQVSNIEHLELQSL
-87 SGYGVVKVFFQ
+87 AGYGVVKIFFQ
-98 KNVDIAAALAQVTAA
+98 KDVNIAAAMAQVTAA

-136 SVPILQ
+136 SVPIVQ

-147 KKLPQMELFDLG
+147 TTLPEMRLFDLG

-168 TVAGAAVPSPY
+168 TVRGAAVPSPY
-179 GGKILQVQIDLD
+179 GGKVLQVQIDLD

-196 SHNVSADD
+196 AHGVSAED
-204 VLNAVTVQN
+204 VVNAVSVQN
-213 LILPAGDAKIGKFDW
+213 LTLPAGDQKIGKFDW
-228 NVALNASPVV
+228 NVSLNASPVNFEA
-238 LDRINDLP
+238 INDLP
-246 VKKVNDTIIYM
+246 VKKSNGTIIFV

-269 QTNLVRVNGSR
+269 QTNIVRVNGSR

-289 GSASTLSVI
+289 GAASTLDVI
-298 DGVKSLLPRVKE
+298 DGVKSLLTRVKE
-310 SLPASLN
+310 SLPSSLN

-328 KAAVTGVV
+328 KAAVFGVI
-336 REAALA
+336 REAVLA
-342 ALLVGAMILVFL
+342 AVLVGVMILLFL

-361 IILIEIPLAIL
+361 IILTEIPLAVL
-372 FSLTLLSWLDET
+372 FSLTALSLLGET

-416 QGKDVR
+416 QGKEVEP
-422 QAILDGAQ
+422 AILDGAQ

-473 GSFILSRTLVPTM
+473 GSFVLSRTLVPTM
-486 AYYLMRGH
+486 ANYLMSAHHHTIETDIGH
-494 EEDESHDDDT
+494 DRLPIRSR
-504 SSPAPTSSPNPLMRI
+504 NPVLRFQQGFEQ
-519 RQAVGARL
+519 RFERFREQYRALL
-527 VRVRAACRPL
+527 VR
-537 FGLAL
+537 AL
-542 TALKPLKRMQQMF
+542 E
-555 DDQFARLRA
+555 
-564 RYRSLLGLALAS
+564 S
-576 PRLFIA
+576 PKTFIA
-582 GFLGCVILSFG
+582 GFLACVVLSFV
-593 LWPFLGE
+593 LVPFLGS
-600 NFFPAVDSGQIL
+600 NFFPAVDFGQIL
-612 MHVRAQAGTRIEET
+612 MHVRGQPGTRIEEM
-626 ARLFDLVEQIIRQT
+626 ARLFEQVEQTVRAT

-671 PEDGDALIGLKE
+671 PEDGDALISLKE
-683 DHAPTET
+683 DHGPTAGYVKT
-690 YIKQLRTVLPRQF
+690 LRTILPQKF

-729 VQVIGNNQKDNYAYA
+729 IQVVGHDQKANYAYA
-744 TALLKRIRTVPGI
+744 NNLLKRLRLVTGI

-762 QQVFNYPQINVDVD
+762 QQIFNYPQLNIDVD
-776 RTLARDVGLTQRDVA
+776 RTLAADVGLTQRDVA
-791 NSLLVTLSGSGQVKP
+791 NSLLVTLSGSAQVKP
-806 NFWLNTKNGV
+806 NFWLNPENGV
-816 SYPIVAQMPQYRVDT
+816 SYPIVAQMPQYRINSV
-831 LSDLV
+831 SDLS
-836 NVPITSPET
+836 NIPITT
-845 KSPQYLGGL
+845 QQNGVGAQRYLGGL
-854 AQIVPGPSPGVVSHY
+854 AKISQGPSAGVVSHY
-869 NVQPVIDIYGAVQ
+869 NVQPVIDIYADTQ
-882 GRDLGAVS
+882 GRDLGAVAA
-890 GDIERILDQTR
+890 DISKVLAETKKDL
-901 KEVPRGSY
+901 PRGSR
-909 VQISGQVRTMTSAYG
+909 VAVHGQVQTMNNAYRE
-924 QLYFGLAGAILLI
+924 LYLGLAAAVVLI

-963 GIVWMLFMTGTTLSV
+963 GIVWVLFMTGTTLSV

-1006 AQGLDAGAAALEA
+1006 ENGLNATTAALEF

-1036 GMLPMAFAL
+1036 GMLPMALAM

-1060 GGLLVATVATLFFVP
+1060 GGLAIATVATLFFVP
-1075 TVFTVL
+1075 TVFSLL
-1081 HSGRQRQAAPEE
+1081 HRNRSGRTSVAFE
-1093 PLTGTAS
+1093 